1 MEEQM
6 NKAILLDKI
15 RARYDEFERVLAPL
29 NESQMTTT
37 GVMDGWSI
45 KDILAHITSW
55 QKRTVERLSAAKR
68 NGRPAHQPVSNE
80 EEMDRVN
87 AQFYQANKDRPLA
100 EVLSDYR
107 TTHAQ
112 LLETVQGTSEDDLFN
127 AQKFAWTEGSPLWQ
141 NVAGN
146 TYEHIDEHYG
156 PIQQWLAK

>member
-1 MEEQM
+1 M

-15 RARYDEFERVLAPL
+15 RTRHDEFERVLAPL
-29 NESQMTTT
+29 NETQLTTT
-37 GVMDGWSI
+37 GVMGGWSI
-45 KDILAHITSW
+45 KDILAHITAW
-55 QKRTVERLSAAKR
+55 QKRTLHRLEAAKR
-68 NGRPAHQPVSNE
+68 NEKPAHQPVSNE

-87 AQFYQANKDRPLA
+87 AQFYQESKNRPLT
-100 EVLSDYR
+100 EVLSDFR

-112 LLETVQGTSEDDLFN
+112 MLETVQGMSEEDLFD